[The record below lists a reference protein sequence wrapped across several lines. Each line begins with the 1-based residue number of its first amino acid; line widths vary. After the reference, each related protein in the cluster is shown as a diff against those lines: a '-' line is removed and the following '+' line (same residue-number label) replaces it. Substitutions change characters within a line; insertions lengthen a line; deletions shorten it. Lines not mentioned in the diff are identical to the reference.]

1 MTAVDLLCI
10 FTKNLNIQYYNRLG
24 HEQGAVLQK
33 MEIPESC
40 PMWDLKLS
48 RSLGLLFTW
57 KIQFHIL
64 TYNARIINFPIC
76 LQYRLTF
83 KFLIAKY
90 NDRRIS
96 LRIGEIGDSVKRLGG
111 IQVRSGK
118 CSLIQMKDCPKFC
131 RTNHGHSRQVCL
143 GELGHYGKAVMIL
156 LPAWL
161 EKQPVYG
168 MCTISFSNIKKK
180 NPIYTFSKHFSL
192 DNNWS
197 H

>member
-24 HEQGAVLQK
+24 HEQAAVLQK

-48 RSLGLLFTW
+48 GSLGLLFTW

-64 TYNARIINFPIC
+64 TYNTRIINFPIC
-76 LQYRLTF
+76 LQYRLTL

-96 LRIGEIGDSVKRLGG
+96 FLKHTFLSFLPQVLGPSFDVSLLSTAHSSHSEPLNLPCYLLGLSIDSVWFFLRKITACKGEILVVFLPPLPS
-111 IQVRSGK
+111 Q
-118 CSLIQMKDCPKFC
+118 QF
-131 RTNHGHSRQVCL
+131 N
-143 GELGHYGKAVMIL
+143 L
-156 LPAWL
+156 LPINL
-161 EKQPVYG
+161 TPRLMEKLWGTGWV
-168 MCTISFSNIKKK
+168 S
-180 NPIYTFSKHFSL
+180 
-192 DNNWS
+192 
-197 H
+197 